1 MIEKLFGETPEEQY
15 QYLKPRLMATAI
27 SLVLL
32 LLGGVLYLLGLTFG
46 EVLAGAGSILFAV
59 VTLVFGW
66 AILRGLLG
74 FASLG
79 VLFSNN
85 VVLGA
90 VIFVLYITL
99 GYFGGA
105 FYDGRGVLQSSA
117 GAVGVVGTS
126 GEANGAVVGVL
137 FLLSLPVVALWI
149 LTVRLIGW
157 VSSHLYLVF
166 GGYLLLTA
174 AISYAIARR
183 RKHRGL
189 RAALSFTGS
198 CLCLLSLAYI
208 ALVYAVPYV
217 ILHGGSFGDLF
228 EFTAALAVGTA
239 AVAILQFFN
248 YYHGNAVWELILGVL
263 FFAVV
268 MILLRRGGEVRS
280 LQDLAAIYGVEPTGL
295 FRLLFRPAVP

>member
-1 MIEKLFGETPEEQY
+1 MGFYDAKGYWRSDGDGFYDAKGNWVSPGGAFY
-15 QYLKPRLMATAI
+15 DGKGYLRSP
-27 SLVLL
+27 
-32 LLGGVLYLLGLTFG
+32 GD
-46 EVLAGAGSILFAV
+46 
-59 VTLVFGW
+59 
-66 AILRGLLG
+66 G
-74 FASLG
+74 FYDAKGNWVSP
-79 VLFSNN
+79 
-85 VVLGA
+85 
-90 VIFVLYITL
+90 
-99 GYFGGA
+99 GGA

-174 AISYAIARR
+174 TISYAITRR

-217 ILHGGSFGDLF
+217 ILHGGSFGDFF

-263 FFAVV
+263 FFCRGHGPAAPQRRSPVASGPRRH
-268 MILLRRGGEVRS
+268 IRRG
-280 LQDLAAIYGVEPTGL
+280 TH
-295 FRLLFRPAVP
+295 RPVPVAVPSRCPIKKGLYMTAFAVIYSPFSYTVSSTRSPSGPTTQLS

>member
-1 MIEKLFGETPEEQY
+1 MGFYDAKGYWRSDGDGFYDAKGNWVSPGGAFYDGKGYLRSPGE
-15 QYLKPRLMATAI
+15 
-27 SLVLL
+27 
-32 LLGGVLYLLGLTFG
+32 
-46 EVLAGAGSILFAV
+46 
-59 VTLVFGW
+59 
-66 AILRGLLG
+66 G
-74 FASLG
+74 FYDAKGNWVSP
-79 VLFSNN
+79 
-85 VVLGA
+85 
-90 VIFVLYITL
+90 
-99 GYFGGA
+99 GGA

-174 AISYAIARR
+174 AISYAIVRR

-217 ILHGGSFGDLF
+217 ILHGGSFGDFF

-268 MILLRRGGEVRS
+268 MVLLRRGGEVRS

>member
-1 MIEKLFGETPEEQY
+1 MGFYDAKGYWRSDGDGFYDAKGNWVSPGGAFY
-15 QYLKPRLMATAI
+15 DGKGYLRSP
-27 SLVLL
+27 
-32 LLGGVLYLLGLTFG
+32 GD
-46 EVLAGAGSILFAV
+46 
-59 VTLVFGW
+59 
-66 AILRGLLG
+66 G
-74 FASLG
+74 FYDAKGNWVSP
-79 VLFSNN
+79 
-85 VVLGA
+85 
-90 VIFVLYITL
+90 
-99 GYFGGA
+99 GGA

-126 GEANGAVVGVL
+126 GEANGADGGVL

-198 CLCLLSLAYI
+198 CLCLLSLVYI

-217 ILHGGSFGDLF
+217 ILHGGSFGDFF

-268 MILLRRGGEVRS
+268 MVLLRRGGEVRS